1 MSIFKDKDKQTYK
14 DTYLIFNEISKIWDD
29 LSNKN
34 QAELLETLGGKQ
46 RGNSVGALIQAFQS
60 GQVES
65 AYNDSLA
72 SDGSAMKE
80 QERWLT
86 SIEAKTQ
93 QLSSTWQNFSQTVI
107 NSEGAK
113 ILLDKLNKALKVLTL
128 MVDKVGTLKTLAGG
142 FFATKL
148 IRGGKPCWLINKSI
162 KVCHQGV

>member
-1 MSIFKDKDKQTYK
+1 
-14 DTYLIFNEISKIWDD
+14 
-29 LSNKN
+29 
-34 QAELLETLGGKQ
+34 
-46 RGNSVGALIQAFQS
+46 
-60 GQVES
+60 
-65 AYNDSLA
+65 
-72 SDGSAMKE
+72 MKE

-113 ILLDKLNKALKVLTL
+113 ILLDTLNKALKVLTL

-162 KVCHQGV
+162 KCATREFSSDVYEISFLIKNSRCKSARK